1 MNWRIIRA
9 LVAKDLTLFSR
20 NRFFAFVSVLGV
32 VAYAGL
38 YFAMPSSVDE
48 KLEIGL
54 YAPMMPPIFEQI
66 QEEGL
71 TIEMAESKEALKEA
85 VTEGQYMAGV
95 VLPFD
100 IMEKLATGQKARID
114 VYFTSD
120 APEEFKDAIV
130 VLLEELSY
138 IQSGQTLTIEVSEK
152 ILGTD
157 MVGMQ
162 IPPRDRMLPL
172 FAILMLLVETLAL
185 ASLISEEVEGRT
197 IQALLITPMTV
208 KGLFLGKG
216 IIGVSLAFVQAALFM
231 AVTGGLSQQPAII
244 LVALLLGALLVT
256 GIGFLMASLGK
267 DMMSVMAWSIPAM
280 IILSVPSFGV
290 MFPGALS
297 DWVKAIPSYYL
308 ADTLHLAANFSVNWG
323 DVWQNLLILL
333 GFDAVFVWLGI
344 TALRRKLQ

>member
-1 MNWRIIRA
+1 MSWRIIKT
-9 LVAKDLTLFSR
+9 LVAKDFTLFFR
-20 NRFFAFVSVLGV
+20 NRFFTFISVLGV
-32 VAYAGL
+32 VAYVGL

-54 YAPMMPPIFEQI
+54 YASTIPPIFEQI

-71 TIEMAESKEALKEA
+71 TIEMAESEEALEEA

-120 APEEFKDAIV
+120 APEEFKDAVTALIQ
-130 VLLEELSY
+130 ELAY
-138 IQSGQTLTIEVSEK
+138 LQSGQMLTIEVSEK

-172 FAILMLLVETLAL
+172 FAILILLMETLAL

-231 AVTGGLSQQPAII
+231 AATGGLSQQPVII
-244 LVALLLGALLVT
+244 LAVLLLGALLVT

-267 DMMSVMAWSIPAM
+267 DMMSVMGWGIVAM
-280 IILSVPSFGV
+280 VILGVPSFGV
-290 MFPGALS
+290 MFPGTIS

-308 ADTLHLAANFSVNWG
+308 VDTLHLAANFNVNWG

-333 GFDAVFVWLGI
+333 GFDVAFVWLGI